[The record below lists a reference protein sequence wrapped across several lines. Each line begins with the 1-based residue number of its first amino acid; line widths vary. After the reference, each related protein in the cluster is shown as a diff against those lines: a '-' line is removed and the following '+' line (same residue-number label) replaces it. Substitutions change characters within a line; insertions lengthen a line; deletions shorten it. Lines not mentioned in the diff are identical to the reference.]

1 MNLRVLEL
9 DGINGSHWIHRP
21 YLHLLP
27 LALAMLLSAFPD
39 CSWGQLRLYG
49 RVDPNAGEPE
59 KELEFD
65 VNLSPDD
72 NISPNIILTR
82 DAKRGYV
89 AYAGTGVVLGFSMET
104 GEVTDQIETGGHPSD
119 AILLPDG
126 HTLAVVSAFD
136 NKVFLIDIEA
146 RQLLATHA
154 FERAEFGF
162 GSTVASPDGA
172 VGYLSSTGTGEVI
185 KFQLSDGKELGRL
198 RGLVAPCQITLS
210 LDGATL
216 MVVDTLAEELVFADA
231 AALSRKTTLRA
242 PSGFFFNFTLFN
254 KAVLAPD
261 GKTGI
266 IASRDINGILGSD
279 TVILFSAE
287 TGDLLDTRS
296 IGNEPGFTGLTP
308 DGKYWVIFNEL
319 TLSVIST
326 TDFKS
331 GKDLNL
337 AQGESIG
344 SANIVFSPDSRYAY
358 YASSSYDQIFKHD
371 LETGAV
377 VAQIVVGD
385 DPDNENAQASS
396 MAITPDGGALAVVE
410 FKSNKLDLLAGATVL
425 DSTKFISSPDRF
437 TGVSLINLAAIDNA
451 FTLTALDLYGQTISG
466 DGVTNPAR
474 INLPPNNQVSLTLGQ
489 IFNFDPTTEKVGWLR
504 VSTEHPEA
512 AGYLSIGDTSL
523 NRLDAVP
530 LLRAPAKEWIVP
542 EIVNLEGETTELSL
556 VNPYYTQTTYDWTLF
571 ERSGNQAE
579 QSTGNIAYPTNRHA
593 KSLVDI
599 FPNVSTIS
607 DGYVV
612 GVTPVSLLF
621 TEWVESGS
629 EISALNGIDVAKFSG
644 ITHLY
649 SPQFAVTPGFKT
661 ILNVINYSQ
670 GDADITITLHN
681 FDGSVIGKPLRKTLA
696 KNEQLKDDLAVIF
709 QDDPAVAGITGWLEV
724 ETTQDRILCTVTFT
738 DEGKAFRTTFELSG
752 TPSQRL
758 LFPIVA
764 QDDVYRTGIALLNAN
779 LEPAAVT
786 VEVWGPGG
794 TLDWS
799 TSVVLEPG
807 NRTAVYL
814 NGFFPDMGPMLV
826 GNIRVRSDQP
836 LYGMALIH
844 DDGFRFMTAIPPM
857 SQP

>member
-1 MNLRVLEL
+1 MNLKNLES
-9 DGINGSHWIHRP
+9 GGAPGSCRIHRP
-21 YLHLLP
+21 FGHLLP
-27 LALAMLLSAFPD
+27 LALAALLWGLPD

-59 KELEFD
+59 KKLEFD

-89 AYAGTGVVLGFSMET
+89 AYAGAGVLLGFSMET
-104 GEVTDQIETGGHPSD
+104 GEVTDRIETGGHPS
-119 AILLPDG
+119 AATLLPDG
-126 HTLAVVSAFD
+126 HTVAIVSAFD

-146 RQLLATHA
+146 RQLLATHE

-162 GSTVASPDGA
+162 GSIIASPDGA

-185 KFQLSDGKELGRL
+185 KFQLSDGQELGRL

-210 LDGATL
+210 LDSATL
-216 MVVDTLAEELVFADA
+216 MVVDALAEELVFADA
-231 AALSRKTTLRA
+231 SALTRKTTLRA

-254 KAVLAPD
+254 KPVLAPD
-261 GKTGI
+261 GRTGI
-266 IASRDINGILGSD
+266 IASRDVNGILGSD
-279 TVILFSAE
+279 TVILFSTE
-287 TGDLLDTRS
+287 TGSLLETRS

-319 TLSVIST
+319 TISVIST
-326 TDFKS
+326 TDFS
-331 GKDLNL
+331 SARDLNL
-337 AQGESIG
+337 SQGESIG
-344 SANIVFSPDSRYAY
+344 SANIVFSPDSKYAY
-358 YASSSYDQIFKHD
+358 YASSIYDQIFKHD

-396 MAITPDGGALAVVE
+396 MAITPDGEALAVVE
-410 FKSNKLDLLAGATVL
+410 FKSNKLDLLAGAAVM

-437 TGVSLINLAAIDNA
+437 TGVSLINLAAVDNE
-451 FTLTALDLYGQTISG
+451 FTLTALDLYGQTIAG
-466 DGVTNPAR
+466 DGVTNPAY

-489 IFNFDPTTEKVGWLR
+489 IFNFDPTIETLGWLR
-504 VSTEHPEA
+504 VSTVRAEA
-512 AGYLSIGDTSL
+512 AGYLSIGDTTL

-530 LLRAPAKEWIVP
+530 LLRTPAKEWVVP
-542 EIVNLEGETTELSL
+542 EIVNLEEERTELSL
-556 VNPYYTQTTYDWTLF
+556 VNPYYTQTTYDWF
-571 ERSGNQAE
+571 RYERSGNQAE

-593 KSLVDI
+593 KFLIDI
-599 FPNVSTIS
+599 FPNASTVS

-612 GVTPVSLLF
+612 GVTPDSLLF
-621 TEWVESGS
+621 TEWIESGS
-629 EISALNGIDVAKFSG
+629 EISALNGVDVAKFSG
-644 ITHLY
+644 ITRLY

-670 GDADITITLHN
+670 GDADITVTLHN
-681 FDGSVIGKPLRKTLA
+681 ADGSPVGSAFRKTLA

-709 QDDPAVAGITGWLEV
+709 QGDPAVAGVTGWLEV
-724 ETTQDRILCTVTFT
+724 ETSQDRILGTVTFT
-738 DEGKAFRTTFELSG
+738 NEDNAFRTTFELAG
-752 TPSQRL
+752 TPSLRL

-764 QDDVYRTGIALLNAN
+764 QDVIYRTGIALLNAN
-779 LEPAAVT
+779 PEPATVT
-786 VEVWGPGG
+786 VELWGPGG
-794 TLDWS
+794 TLDRS
-799 TSVVLEPG
+799 TDVFLGPES
-807 NRTAVYL
+807 RTAVYL
-814 NGFFPDMGPMLV
+814 NGFFPNMEPMLV
-826 GNIRVRSDQP
+826 GNIRVRSDKP

-857 SQP
+857 PLP